1 MSPRCLRFLVVD
13 GVDDVDDFLLLKNLL
28 KKFTIFFPCY
38 GVKLSLI
45 SCLIIFI
52 SLLLITLSLIFS
64 SSLLGHVLLVDTH
77 EKSTASRQALHLSS
91 RIVPLL
97 ISALIQ
103 EALDE

>member
-1 MSPRCLRFLVVD
+1 
-13 GVDDVDDFLLLKNLL
+13 
-28 KKFTIFFPCY
+28 
-38 GVKLSLI
+38 
-45 SCLIIFI
+45 
-52 SLLLITLSLIFS
+52 
-64 SSLLGHVLLVDTH
+64 VLLVDTH